1 MQQIQDTVQHM
12 SEEVSAA
19 KAKLTEVSNKVEDID
34 LKGRKNIAE
43 LNDKVEI
50 ERLMGDMLNWI

>member
-1 MQQIQDTVQHM
+1 MQHI

-19 KAKLTEVSNKVEDID
+19 KTKLTEVSNKVEDID

-43 LNDKVEI
+43 LTDKVEI
-50 ERLMGDMLNWI
+50 ERLMGDMLNWIAEFENS